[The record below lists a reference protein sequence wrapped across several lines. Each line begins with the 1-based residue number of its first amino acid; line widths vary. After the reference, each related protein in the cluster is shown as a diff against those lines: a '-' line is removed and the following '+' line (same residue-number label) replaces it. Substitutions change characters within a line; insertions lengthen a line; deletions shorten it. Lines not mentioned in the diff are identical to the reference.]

1 MGSEYLESLK
11 QNNALMSTLVAHIEG
26 LKTELEVSRD
36 RIKELENE
44 LEEYRSTGSYCIN
57 RRQFGFYFM
66 SVTNRELDDE
76 TWVKFKETFKFTY
89 EHHLNEEV
97 YTWIQKIENGTS

>member
-11 QNNALMSTLVAHIEG
+11 QNNALISTLVAHIEG
-26 LKTELEVSRD
+26 LKTEIEVSRE

-44 LEEYRSTGSYCIN
+44 LEEYKTTASYCIN
-57 RRQFGFYFM
+57 RRQFGFYF
-66 SVTNRELDDE
+66 SAVTNRELDNE

-89 EHHLNEEV
+89 EHELNEEV
-97 YTWIQKIENGTS
+97 YIWVQKIENGAS